1 MSHSEVFIC
10 NPSSRTIP
18 HGNTI
23 KTSPILSADMCFI
36 SFALGRLPPSLISIL
51 SPFLLSYCCQG
62 QPEERVEYNKAI
74 TWSSG
79 EFIRCERMPVLVS
92 CLFFSSQQTTT
103 TRKKHTFTGGG
114 RLRLRR
120 AHTHTHTRG
129 VNEVTVGR
137 LTANSAWIF
146 NQL

>member
-1 MSHSEVFIC
+1 MSHSEVFIS

-23 KTSPILSADMCFI
+23 KTSPILSADTDHVFY
-36 SFALGRLPPSLISIL
+36 FFYAVGRLPPSLISIL
-51 SPFLLSYCCQG
+51 SPFLLSHCCQG

-92 CLFFSSQQTTT
+92 CLFFLKPTNNNN
-103 TRKKHTFTGGG
+103 KKKTHLQVEEGWGWEG
-114 RLRLRR
+114 
-120 AHTHTHTRG
+120 HTHTRG

>member
-92 CLFFSSQQTTT
+92 CLFFLKPTNNNNKKKTHIYRW
-103 TRKKHTFTGGG
+103 RKAEAEKG
-114 RLRLRR
+114 
-120 AHTHTHTRG
+120 THTHTRG
-129 VNEVTVGR
+129 VNEVTVGK

>member
-1 MSHSEVFIC
+1 MSHSEVFIS

-51 SPFLLSYCCQG
+51 SPFLLSHCCQG
-62 QPEERVEYNKAI
+62 QLEERVEYNKAI

-92 CLFFSSQQTTT
+92 CLFFLKPTNNNNKK
-103 TRKKHTFTGGG
+103 KKHTFTGGG

-120 AHTHTHTRG
+120 AHTHTHI
-129 VNEVTVGR
+129 NEVTVGR